1 MKKIKSLLPLITL
14 LALCLPALTHAQSKD
29 TRPVVLMSGYSDLH
43 HPTSAKN
50 AEAQKFFDQ
59 GLRQIYAFN
68 HDEAFRSFN
77 HAAELEPTFAM
88 AYWGVAEAVGP
99 NYNDPADDARFK
111 QAHDA
116 IQKAL
121 DLSTPGTAANYA
133 TPNERDYI
141 LAMAKRFPEPSPNV
155 DMHQAARD
163 YRDVMRELSKKYPD
177 DPDAATLF
185 AEAGMNIHP
194 WGLWHAD
201 GTPEEGTEE
210 IVATLESV
218 IRRYPNHMGAIHYYI
233 HAVEASPDPQR
244 ALAYAPHLAELAP
257 EAGHLVHMPA
267 HIYIRTGDFGAAVD
281 SNEKAA
287 AADEAYLK
295 TAGDATTYSM
305 MYYGHNLHF
314 IAISGAMNGDYA
326 DAHAAAAKLAQHVA
340 PMLKEMPILEGFAI
354 IEPCVDVRFHKW
366 DEILAMPQPDPSA
379 TVLSAFYHYARGMA
393 FAGTG
398 KIKDA
403 ETEHAALADMG
414 TKISPDLPY
423 GGTSN
428 KAKDV
433 LKIAEDDL
441 GAKIA
446 LAKKDPTAAIA
457 LLGSAVALQDALHYD
472 EPPDWFFPV
481 RESLGAVLLQTG
493 DAAGAE
499 KVFRDDLSRNPRN
512 PRSLFG
518 LAAALKAQ
526 HHDYDAQFIDKQ
538 FHSEWKGSPSLSLSD
553 LV

>member
-1 MKKIKSLLPLITL
+1 MKDMKYLLPLITL
-14 LALCLPALTHAQSKD
+14 FALFIPALTHAQSKD

-50 AEAQKFFDQ
+50 PDAQKFFDQ

-99 NYNDPADDARFK
+99 NYNDPADDARYK

-116 IQKAL
+116 IQKAVA
-121 DLSTPGTAANYA
+121 LSAPGTPANYA
-133 TPNERDYI
+133 TPSEHDYI
-141 LAMAKRFPEPSPNV
+141 LAMAKRFPEPGPNV
-155 DMHQAARD
+155 DLHQAARD
-163 YRDVMRELSKKYPD
+163 YRSAMRELSKKYPD

-201 GTPEEGTEE
+201 GTPEEGTDE
-210 IVATLESV
+210 IVSTLESV

-267 HIYIRTGDFGAAVD
+267 HIYIRTGAYAAAVD

-314 IAISGAMNGDYA
+314 IAISGAMDGDYA
-326 DAHAAAAKLAQHVA
+326 DAHAAAAKLAAHVA
-340 PMLKEMPILEGFAI
+340 PMLKEMPILAFFAI
-354 IEPCVDVRFHKW
+354 IEPAVDVRFHKW
-366 DEILAMPQPDPSA
+366 AEILAMPKPDTSD
-379 TVLSAFYHYARGMA
+379 TVVNGFYHYARGMA

-398 KIKDA
+398 KVKDA
-403 ETEHAALADMG
+403 EAEHAALVEVDSKIPAD
-414 TKISPDLPY
+414 TPF

-428 KAKDV
+428 KAAK
-433 LKIAEDDL
+433 LMKIAEDDL
-441 GAKIA
+441 AAKIA
-446 LAKKDPTAAIA
+446 VAENDSTRAIA
-457 LLGSAVALQDALHYD
+457 LLGSAVALQDALAYD

-518 LAAALKAQ
+518 LVAALKAQ
-526 HHDYDAQFIDKQ
+526 HRDYDAQFIDKQ